1 MRKVIAKKQFCNRSS
16 LIANALSG
24 KYFATKNFM
33 SNFIDANDGMHFM
46 SNFIDANDGMQKK
59 YESLII
65 LLCKQLTLTIFKG
78 SVH

>member
-1 MRKVIAKKQFCNRSS
+1 
-16 LIANALSG
+16 
-24 KYFATKNFM
+24 
-33 SNFIDANDGMHFM
+33 M

-78 SVH
+78 SAH